1 MSCPA
6 LSVDAM
12 DSYDQPALLR
22 RGSHPVYK
30 IPPLNFAALSEP
42 CVDDLHTARRRVDSL
57 SNSLSKFRPYLYVC
71 GDVPARDLTLL
82 KKHAVTHVV
91 NLGGKGIKNYFPD
104 TFKYLRL
111 YIRDD
116 EREDI
121 RPVLMSVVR
130 FIDAARANG
139 GVVAVHCKQGISR
152 SVTAALAY
160 VMAREGVSLEEG
172 MKDMRKCRPI
182 AHPNTAFYQ
191 ALCEM
196 EACMRRG
203 GEKTKALVIR
213 RHAERV
219 GDWET
224 PYVGIEVKGVM
235 VEGEAYILHREGRR
249 GIVVWRGKRA
259 AEEIWREAVRFGR
272 DMAEQEAMD
281 ARRFA
286 HCEKIA
292 NIRFVQQGEDYGV
305 EEEIR
310 AVMMG

>member
-1 MSCPA
+1 
-6 LSVDAM
+6 M

-30 IPPLNFAALSEP
+30 LPPLNLAALSEP
-42 CVDDLHTARRRVDSL
+42 SVDDLHTARRRVDSL

-71 GDVPARDLTLL
+71 GDVPARDLALL

-91 NLGGKGIKNYFPD
+91 NLGGKGIQNYFPD
-104 TFKYLRL
+104 SFKYLRL

-116 EREDI
+116 VCEDI
-121 RPVLMSVVR
+121 RPVLMCIMR
-130 FIDAARANG
+130 FIDAARASG
-139 GVVAVHCKQGISR
+139 GAVAVHCKQGISR

-160 VMAREGVSLEEG
+160 VVAREGISLEDA

-182 AHPNTAFYQ
+182 AHPNAAFYQ

-196 EACMRRG
+196 ETCMKRG
-203 GEKTKALVIR
+203 GEKTRALVIR
-213 RHAERV
+213 RHAEGV

-224 PYVGIEVKGVM
+224 PYVGIEVKGAM

-249 GIVVWRGKRA
+249 GVVVWRGKRA
-259 AEEIWREAVRFGR
+259 AEEIWREAVRLGR
-272 DMAEQEAMD
+272 EIARQEAVD

-286 HCEKIA
+286 QNEKISD
-292 NIRFVQQGEDYGV
+292 ITFVQQGEDFGI
-305 EEEIR
+305 EGEIR